1 MPRNALASIPKGTI
15 ADLDLDLDL
24 AELRNN
30 ESIGLHRLDD
40 DTCSAPD
47 DSYIAENRPILDV
60 VNIEL

>member
-1 MPRNALASIPKGTI
+1 MPRNALASIPRGTT
-15 ADLDLDLDL
+15 ADLDLDL
-24 AELRNN
+24 AVLRNN